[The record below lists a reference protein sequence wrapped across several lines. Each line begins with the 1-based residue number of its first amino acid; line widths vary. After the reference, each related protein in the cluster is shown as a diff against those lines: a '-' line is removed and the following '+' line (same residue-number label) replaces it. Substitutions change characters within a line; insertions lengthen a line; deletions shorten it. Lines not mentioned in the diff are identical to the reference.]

1 MNKSCARHAFR
12 DHTMKKFF
20 IFSVM
25 ALLFC
30 GFTITA
36 NAQRVGGV
44 SVNKPKPQQTQ
55 GANATQ
61 QVNPTPSSQ
70 SSIDDPYSALK
81 LDEYEDYIQVILSL
95 SKEDKIRNHTEISKY
110 MSKAYDVKK
119 KLNNR
124 VDKMNQ
130 EQKNRFAKLNTQL
143 DRYNSSG
150 KRK

>member
-1 MNKSCARHAFR
+1 MNNSCARHTFR
-12 DHTMKKFF
+12 DHTMKKLF

-30 GFTITA
+30 GITITA
-36 NAQRVGGV
+36 NAQRVGG
-44 SVNKPKPQQTQ
+44 VNKPKPQQTQ
-55 GANATQ
+55 GANSTQ

-70 SSIDDPYSALK
+70 PSIADPYSALK
-81 LDEYEDYIQVILSL
+81 LDEYEEYIQVILLL

>member
-1 MNKSCARHAFR
+1 MNKSCARHTFR
-12 DHTMKKFF
+12 DHTMKKLF

-30 GFTITA
+30 GITITA
-36 NAQRVGGV
+36 NAQRVGG
-44 SVNKPKPQQTQ
+44 VNKPKPQQTQ
-55 GANATQ
+55 GANSTQ

-70 SSIDDPYSALK
+70 PSIADPYSALK
-81 LDEYEDYIQVILSL
+81 LDEYEEYIQVILLL

>member
-1 MNKSCARHAFR
+1 
-12 DHTMKKFF
+12 MKKFF
-20 IFSVM
+20 IFSFM
-25 ALLFC
+25 ALLIC
-30 GFTITA
+30 GITITA
-36 NAQRVGGV
+36 NAQRVGG
-44 SVNKPKPQQTQ
+44 VNKPKPQQTQ

-61 QVNPTPSSQ
+61 QVNLTPSSQ
-70 SSIDDPYSALK
+70 PSIADPYSALK
-81 LDEYEDYIQVILSL
+81 LDEYEEYIQVILSL